1 MKIKEYIDEIVKH
14 GNKDD
19 MNCLGDMLTKL
30 ICDTKETDPEKYD
43 KYKMK
48 LYVMAY
54 GKVLTREMAEEIV
67 ENMSPYGENW
77 SYETTTQVKSSH
89 MIRDISD
96 IDFYVVMNMM
106 YNDYYN
112 TINKYISEEKQVEFY
127 IDLTRNFIFDED
139 AKEGKVFNYF
149 MTIPE

>member
-1 MKIKEYIDEIVKH
+1 MIRKYIDEIVKH
-14 GNKDD
+14 GNKED
-19 MNCLGDMLTKL
+19 MDHLGDILAKV
-30 ICDTKETDPEKYD
+30 ICDYKETDPDKYD

-48 LYVMAY
+48 LYIMAY
-54 GKVLTREMAEEIV
+54 GKTLTREMAESIV
-67 ENMSPYGENW
+67 EEMSPYGENW
-77 SYETTTQVKSSH
+77 SIETTTQVKNSH
-89 MIRDISD
+89 FIKDISD

-112 TINKYISEEKQVEFY
+112 TVNKYIPEENQVEFF
-127 IDLTRNFIFDED
+127 IDLTKNFIFDED